1 MLFLEKKASIEQMPQ
16 NASRL
21 HDELIKFAGQ
31 YCRWTDVR
39 HLGVIAWMMLG
50 LIATGSV
57 NLTKWISHIN
67 TKAEIAQS
75 TQRQLSRWLNNPRI
89 NPAKLYSPVIKAV
102 LANWQDAEIYLS
114 FDTSQ
119 LWDEYCMI
127 RLCVVHRGRALPLC
141 WRVLKHGSSSVEIGS
156 YRDMLKR
163 ASKLLPVNTKVI
175 LLADRGFSN
184 PQLVD
189 FVRELQWQ
197 CRIRIKGNFWIHH
210 PKKGWQTIK
219 QLHLSLGEAKLIH
232 HVKVHK
238 TKSLTDVHIAAA
250 WEATSQEYWYIL
262 STEPTTVQTFSEY
275 GLRFDIEEN
284 FLDDKSNGFDLESS
298 RLRSAPAISRL
309 CLVMALTTLFLTA
322 QGLGVVDSG
331 YRRLVDPHWFRGLSY
346 LKIGWNWVH
355 TALTKNWDFFS
366 LFSFTSNLDPDP
378 VIASRKK
385 YLHKLY
391 RFEFSAS
398 TFNWAS

>member
-1 MLFLEKKASIEQMPQ
+1 MLFLEKKTSTEQMPQ

-31 YCRWTDVR
+31 YCRWKDVR
-39 HLGVIAWMMLG
+39 HLGVIGWMMLG

-57 NLTKWISHIN
+57 NLTKWLSHIN
-67 TKAEIAQS
+67 TKAAIAQS

-141 WRVLKHGSSSVEIGS
+141 WRVIKHGSSSVEIS
-156 YRDMLKR
+156 TYRDMLQR
-163 ASKLLPVNTKVI
+163 ASKLLPSHVKVI

-184 PQLVD
+184 PQLVR

-210 PKKGWQTIK
+210 PKQGWQTIK

-238 TKSLTDVHIAAA
+238 RKSLTDVHIAAA

-262 STEPTTVQTFSEY
+262 STEPTTVQTFREY

-309 CLVMALTTLFLTA
+309 CLVIALTTLFLTA
-322 QGLGVVDSG
+322 QGLSVVDSG

-366 LFSFTSNLDPDP
+366 FCSFTSNLDPDP

-385 YLHKLY
+385 HQHNLY

-398 TFNWAS
+398 TFNWAF

>member
-1 MLFLEKKASIEQMPQ
+1 MLFLEKKTSTEQMPQ

-57 NLTKWISHIN
+57 NLTKWLSHIN

-75 TQRQLSRWLNNPRI
+75 TQRQLSRWLHNPRI
-89 NPAKLYSPVIKAV
+89 NPAKLYSPVIKAA
-102 LANWQDAEIYLS
+102 LTNWQDAEIYLS

-141 WRVLKHGSSSVEIGS
+141 WRVIKHSSSSVELSS

-163 ASKLLPVNTKVI
+163 ASKLLPSHVKVI

-184 PQLVD
+184 PQLVR

-210 PKKGWQTIK
+210 SKQGWLTIK

-232 HVKVHK
+232 NVKVHK
-238 TKSLTDVHIAAA
+238 RKSLTNVHIAAA

-262 STEPTTVQTFSEY
+262 STEPTTVQTFREY

-309 CLVMALTTLFLTA
+309 CLVIAMTTLFLTA
-322 QGLGVVDSG
+322 QGLSVVDSG
-331 YRRLVDPHWFRGLSY
+331 YRRFVDPHWFRGLSY

-366 LFSFTSNLDPDP
+366 FCSFTSNLDPDP

-385 YLHKLY
+385 HQHKLY

>member
-1 MLFLEKKASIEQMPQ
+1 MTQ
-16 NASRL
+16 NASRIYN
-21 HDELIKFAGQ
+21 ELIKCGSQ
-31 YCRWTDVR
+31 YCPWSDVR
-39 HLGVIAWMMLG
+39 HLGVMVWMMVGML
-50 LIATGSV
+50 ATGSV

-67 TKAEIAQS
+67 TKALIAQS

-89 NPAKLYSPVIKAV
+89 NPAKLYSPVIKAL
-102 LANWQDAEIYLS
+102 LAKWEDAEIYLS

-119 LWDEYCMI
+119 LWEEYCII

-141 WRVLKHGSSSVEIGS
+141 WRVIKHRSSSVDIS
-156 YRDMLKR
+156 TYQDMLKR
-163 ASKLLPVNTKVI
+163 ASKLLPVNVKVI

-184 PQLVD
+184 PQLVRY
-189 FVRELQWQ
+189 VRQLGWQ

-210 PKKGWQTIK
+210 PKTGWQTIK

-232 HVKVHK
+232 NVKVHK
-238 TKSLTDVHIAAA
+238 TKSLTDMHIAAA
-250 WEATSQEYWYIL
+250 WESTSKEYWYIL
-262 STEPTTVQTFSEY
+262 STEPTTIQTFREY
-275 GLRFDIEEN
+275 GFRFDIEEN

-309 CLVMALTTLFLTA
+309 CLVIAMTTLFLTA
-322 QGLGVVDSG
+322 QGLAVADSG

-366 LFSFTSNLDPDP
+366 SYFFTSNFDPDP
-378 VIASRKK
+378 AIASRK
-385 YLHKLY
+385 LHLRKLY
-391 RFEFSAS
+391 RIEFSAS
-398 TFNWAS
+398 TSNWAS